1 MNYFH
6 YFHISVNIR
15 VRYFLKVLKFNGPCT
30 RRATGESGNLWKHIK
45 LIRGLDLSFLKFTW
59 APPHTGEFRG
69 LWEVLARKKGASE
82 GRRRKFFLI
91 SSIELKKKEG
101 RNKGNTG
108 YFIAYGIVYG
118 LPLWNSTYF
127 FTV

>member
-1 MNYFH
+1 LGTATYRGVWWVVG
-6 YFHISVNIR
+6 SVSQR
-15 VRYFLKVLKFNGPCT
+15 
-30 RRATGESGNLWKHIK
+30 
-45 LIRGLDLSFLKFTW
+45 
-59 APPHTGEFRG
+59 
-69 LWEVLARKKGASE
+69 KGASE

-101 RNKGNTG
+101 RNKGNTR